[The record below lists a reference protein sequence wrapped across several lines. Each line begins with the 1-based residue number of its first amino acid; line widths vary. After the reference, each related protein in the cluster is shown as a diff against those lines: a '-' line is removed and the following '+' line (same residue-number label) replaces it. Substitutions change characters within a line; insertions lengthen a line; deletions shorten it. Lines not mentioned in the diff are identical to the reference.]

1 MPRRKKGRKKNK
13 DSKEIKDIPE
23 INIKKIEDEKID
35 QTESIKIEE
44 TSEKEERKEIVE
56 KKEECATL
64 VDNNVKIQINLME
77 ENDFKVKINLNEEK
91 LKLEKINENNENKNY
106 ITDDNNSNDKTEI
119 KQENHKEKTTIK
131 NDIDKKNEKD
141 SKLNI
146 ENSISN
152 ETHNLK
158 EEEKKIKNKIANKDF
173 ERFIKENA
181 KLYQYIKSYNVPI
194 IIQNS
199 SHDKKEEIKL
209 KKASLLKIIKQS
221 CLQNEIKIYL
231 TPQIISENIQLD
243 NSSTAKITFN
253 QKIQNFIKDMK
264 NLNIS
269 IPNKESDDI
278 NEVIISKEVFVNIFN
293 KLGKNYYKEIFN
305 YMNFMLTEVTHSYNY
320 IKKKYNLKGVKILRR
335 FVEQN
340 RKFFIS
346 KEDENNYDT
355 MIPLS
360 NYSYQKIFNLYNGG
374 KDTKFL
380 LLNYKIINDDFI
392 KYENENKN
400 YLETLMGTSDVK
412 LVIKKYQN
420 GTQKNPLKYLE
431 QEKLNN
437 FKEIDIKDLNDYLIS
452 AEETLFS
459 IFDQIS
465 NKKKEITKLIEDL
478 NNQFIEVIDSSK
490 NIKFI
495 NKQYLK
501 LMKGEDD
508 ELNKNIYSF
517 DFYDYNNENITVMK
531 KNLENLSDKIYVEIR
546 IDDKNYLVN
555 KNKLLKIYDSW
566 RILGQEDTIDAI
578 NTEKIGTNA
587 KEYEIEKINIVLLD
601 AKIIEQDVMKEIK
614 KKESHEDVLNNDMIL
629 DNKKEKNSLD
639 NIVIIEENINENEND
654 DDEKILRNK
663 RNKDNKNGKTKEL
676 FEYIN
681 GLPQKNNY
689 NIKYKVKVERI
700 PKKKHN

>member
-13 DSKEIKDIPE
+13 ESKEIKDIPE
-23 INIKKIEDEKID
+23 INIKKIEDENSI
-35 QTESIKIEE
+35 QTESIKVEE
-44 TSEKEERKEIVE
+44 TSEKEISKKTVE
-56 KKEECATL
+56 KKEEYSSL
-64 VDNNVKIQINLME
+64 LDNNVKIQINLME
-77 ENDFKVKINLNEEK
+77 ENDFKVKINLNEEN
-91 LKLEKINENNENKNY
+91 LKLEKEKNNENKNH
-106 ITDDNNSNDKTEI
+106 ITDKHNTKDETGLKHENQQKEISTET
-119 KQENHKEKTTIK
+119 N
-131 NDIDKKNEKD
+131 
-141 SKLNI
+141 
-146 ENSISN
+146 
-152 ETHNLK
+152 NLK
-158 EEEKKIKNKIANKDF
+158 GEEKKIKNKITNKDF
-173 ERFIKENA
+173 EKFIKENA
-181 KLYQYIKSYNVPI
+181 KLYQYIKSNNVPI
-194 IIQNS
+194 IIQNAS
-199 SHDKKEEIKL
+199 KDKKEEIKL
-209 KKASLLKIIKQS
+209 KKGSLLKIIKQS

-243 NSSTAKITFN
+243 NSSSAKITFN
-253 QKIQNFIKDMK
+253 QKIKNFIKDMK

-269 IPNKESDDI
+269 IPKKENDDI
-278 NEVIISKEVFVNIFN
+278 NEIMISKEAFVNIFN

-305 YMNFMLTEVTHSYNY
+305 YMNFMLTEVSHSYNY
-320 IKKKYNLKGVKILRR
+320 IKKKYNLKGVKFLRR

-346 KEDENNYDT
+346 KEDANNYDK

-380 LLNYKIINDDFI
+380 LLNYKIINEDFV
-392 KYENENKN
+392 KYENDNKI
-400 YLETLMGTSDVK
+400 YLDKLMSTSDVK

-431 QEKLNN
+431 QEKLDN
-437 FKEIDIKDLNDYLIS
+437 FEKIDIKDLNDYLDS

-459 IFDQIS
+459 IFDQIN
-465 NKKKEITKLIEDL
+465 NKKKEIIKLIEDL
-478 NNQFIEVIDSSK
+478 NNQFIEVVDSSK

-495 NKQYLK
+495 NNQYLK

-508 ELNKNIYSF
+508 KLNKNIYSF

-531 KNLENLSDKIYVEIR
+531 KNLENLSDKICVEIKVNN
-546 IDDKNYLVN
+546 KNYLVS

-566 RILGQEDTIDAI
+566 RILSQEDTIDAI

-601 AKIIEQDVMKEIK
+601 VKIIEQDVIKEIK
-614 KKESHEDVLNNDMIL
+614 RRESHEDVINNDTKL

-639 NIVIIEENINENEND
+639 NIIIIEEKTNENENEND

-663 RNKDNKNGKTKEL
+663 RNKNYKNEKTNEF

-689 NIKYKVKVERI
+689 NIKYKIKVEKV
-700 PKKKHN
+700 PKKKNK

>member
-13 DSKEIKDIPE
+13 ESKEIKDIPE
-23 INIKKIEDEKID
+23 INIKKIEDENSI

-44 TSEKEERKEIVE
+44 ISEKEISKKTVE
-56 KKEECATL
+56 KKEEYASL
-64 VDNNVKIQINLME
+64 LDNNVKIQINLME
-77 ENDFKVKINLNEEK
+77 ENDFKVKINLNEEN
-91 LKLEKINENNENKNY
+91 LKLEKNNENKNQ
-106 ITDDNNSNDKTEI
+106 ITDKHNSKDETGLKHENQQKEILTET
-119 KQENHKEKTTIK
+119 N
-131 NDIDKKNEKD
+131 
-141 SKLNI
+141 
-146 ENSISN
+146 
-152 ETHNLK
+152 NLK
-158 EEEKKIKNKIANKDF
+158 DEEKKIKNRITNKDF
-173 ERFIKENA
+173 EKFIKENA
-181 KLYQYIKSYNVPI
+181 KLYQYIKRNNVPI
-194 IIQNS
+194 IIQNAS
-199 SHDKKEEIKL
+199 KDKKEEIKL
-209 KKASLLKIIKQS
+209 KKGSLLKIIKQS

-231 TPQIISENIQLD
+231 TPQILSENIQLD
-243 NSSTAKITFN
+243 NSSSAKIIFN
-253 QKIQNFIKDMK
+253 QKIQNFIKNMK

-269 IPNKESDDI
+269 IPKKENDDI
-278 NEVIISKEVFVNIFN
+278 NEIMISKEAFVNIFN
-293 KLGKNYYKEIFN
+293 KLGKNYDKEIFN
-305 YMNFMLTEVTHSYNY
+305 YMNFMLTEVSHSYNY

-346 KEDENNYDT
+346 KEDENNFDK

-380 LLNYKIINDDFI
+380 LLNYKIINEDFI
-392 KYENENKN
+392 KYENDNKI
-400 YLETLMGTSDVK
+400 YLDKLMSTSDVK

-437 FKEIDIKDLNDYLIS
+437 FEEIDIKDLNDYLDS

-459 IFDQIS
+459 IFDQIN
-465 NKKKEITKLIEDL
+465 NKKKEINKLIEDL
-478 NNQFIEVIDSSK
+478 NNQFIEVVDSSK

-495 NKQYLK
+495 NNQYLK

-508 ELNKNIYSF
+508 KLNKNIYSF

-531 KNLENLSDKIYVEIR
+531 KNLENLSDKICVEIK
-546 IDDKNYLVN
+546 INDNNYLVS

-566 RILGQEDTIDAI
+566 RILSQEDTIDAI

-601 AKIIEQDVMKEIK
+601 VKIIEQDVMKEIK
-614 KKESHEDVLNNDMIL
+614 KRESHEDVLNNDTKL

-639 NIVIIEENINENEND
+639 NIIIIEEKINENENEND

-663 RNKDNKNGKTKEL
+663 RNKDYKNEKTNEF

-689 NIKYKVKVERI
+689 NIKYKIKVEKV
-700 PKKKHN
+700 PKKKHK

>member
-13 DSKEIKDIPE
+13 ESKEIKDIPE
-23 INIKKIEDEKID
+23 INIKKIEDENSI
-35 QTESIKIEE
+35 QTESIKVEE
-44 TSEKEERKEIVE
+44 TSEKEISKKTVE
-56 KKEECATL
+56 KKEEYSSL
-64 VDNNVKIQINLME
+64 LDNNVKIQINLME
-77 ENDFKVKINLNEEK
+77 ENDFKVKINLNEEN
-91 LKLEKINENNENKNY
+91 LKLEKEKNNENKNY
-106 ITDDNNSNDKTEI
+106 I
-119 KQENHKEKTTIK
+119 
-131 NDIDKKNEKD
+131 IDKHNTKD
-141 SKLNI
+141 ETGLKH
-146 ENSISN
+146 ENQQKEIST
-152 ETHNLK
+152 ETNNLK
-158 EEEKKIKNKIANKDF
+158 GEEKKIKNKITNKDF
-173 ERFIKENA
+173 EKFIKENA
-181 KLYQYIKSYNVPI
+181 KLYQYIKSNNVPI
-194 IIQNS
+194 IIQNAS
-199 SHDKKEEIKL
+199 KDKKEEIKL
-209 KKASLLKIIKQS
+209 KKGSLLKIIKQS

-243 NSSTAKITFN
+243 NSSSAKITFN
-253 QKIQNFIKDMK
+253 QKIKNFIKDMK

-269 IPNKESDDI
+269 IPKKENDDI
-278 NEVIISKEVFVNIFN
+278 NEIMISKEAFVNIFN

-305 YMNFMLTEVTHSYNY
+305 YMNFMLTEVSHSYNY
-320 IKKKYNLKGVKILRR
+320 IKKKYNLKGVKFLRR

-346 KEDENNYDT
+346 KEDANNYDK

-380 LLNYKIINDDFI
+380 LLNYKIINEDFV
-392 KYENENKN
+392 KYENDNKI
-400 YLETLMGTSDVK
+400 YLDKLMSTSDVK

-431 QEKLNN
+431 QEKLDN
-437 FKEIDIKDLNDYLIS
+437 FEKIDIKDLNDYLDS

-459 IFDQIS
+459 IFDQIN

-478 NNQFIEVIDSSK
+478 NNQFIEVVDSSK

-495 NKQYLK
+495 NNQYLK

-508 ELNKNIYSF
+508 KLNKNIYSF

-531 KNLENLSDKIYVEIR
+531 KNLENLSDKICVEIKVN
-546 IDDKNYLVN
+546 DKNYLVS

-566 RILGQEDTIDAI
+566 RILSQEDTIDAI

-601 AKIIEQDVMKEIK
+601 VKIIEQDVMKEIK
-614 KKESHEDVLNNDMIL
+614 RRESHEDVVNNDSKL

-639 NIVIIEENINENEND
+639 NIIIIEEKTNENENEND

-663 RNKDNKNGKTKEL
+663 RNKNYKNEKTNEF

-689 NIKYKVKVERI
+689 NIKYKIKVEKV
-700 PKKKHN
+700 PKKKHK

>member
-13 DSKEIKDIPE
+13 ESKEIKDIPE
-23 INIKKIEDEKID
+23 INIKKIEDENSI
-35 QTESIKIEE
+35 QTESIKVEE
-44 TSEKEERKEIVE
+44 TSEKEISKKTVE
-56 KKEECATL
+56 KKEEYSSL
-64 VDNNVKIQINLME
+64 LDNNVKIQINLME
-77 ENDFKVKINLNEEK
+77 ENDFKVKINLNEEN
-91 LKLEKINENNENKNY
+91 LKLEKEKNNENENY
-106 ITDDNNSNDKTEI
+106 I
-119 KQENHKEKTTIK
+119 
-131 NDIDKKNEKD
+131 IDKHNTKD
-141 SKLNI
+141 ETGLKH
-146 ENSISN
+146 ENQQKEIST
-152 ETHNLK
+152 ETNNLK
-158 EEEKKIKNKIANKDF
+158 GEEKKIKNKITNKDF
-173 ERFIKENA
+173 EKFIKENA
-181 KLYQYIKSYNVPI
+181 KLYQYIKSNNVPI
-194 IIQNS
+194 IIQNAS
-199 SHDKKEEIKL
+199 KDKKEEIKL
-209 KKASLLKIIKQS
+209 KKGSLLKIIKQS

-243 NSSTAKITFN
+243 NSSSAKITFN
-253 QKIQNFIKDMK
+253 QKIKNFIKDMK

-269 IPNKESDDI
+269 IPKKENDDI
-278 NEVIISKEVFVNIFN
+278 NEIMISKEAFVNIFN

-305 YMNFMLTEVTHSYNY
+305 YMNFMLTEVSHSYNY
-320 IKKKYNLKGVKILRR
+320 IKKKYNLKGVKFLRR

-346 KEDENNYDT
+346 KEDANNYDK

-380 LLNYKIINDDFI
+380 LLNYKIINEDFV
-392 KYENENKN
+392 KYENDNKI
-400 YLETLMGTSDVK
+400 YLDKLMSTSDVK

-431 QEKLNN
+431 QEKLDN
-437 FKEIDIKDLNDYLIS
+437 FEKIDIKDLNDYLDS

-459 IFDQIS
+459 IFDQIN

-478 NNQFIEVIDSSK
+478 NNQFIEVVDSSK

-495 NKQYLK
+495 NNQYLK

-508 ELNKNIYSF
+508 KLNKNIYSF

-531 KNLENLSDKIYVEIR
+531 KNLENLSDKICVEIKVN
-546 IDDKNYLVN
+546 DKNYLVS

-566 RILGQEDTIDAI
+566 RILSQEDTIDAI

-601 AKIIEQDVMKEIK
+601 VKIIEQDVMKEIK
-614 KKESHEDVLNNDMIL
+614 RRESHEDVINNDTKL

-639 NIVIIEENINENEND
+639 NIIIIEEKTNENENEND

-663 RNKDNKNGKTKEL
+663 RNKNYKNEKTNEF

-689 NIKYKVKVERI
+689 NIKYKIKVEKV
-700 PKKKHN
+700 PKKKHK

>member
-13 DSKEIKDIPE
+13 DSKEIKDMPE
-23 INIKKIEDEKID
+23 INIKKIEDEKTIE
-35 QTESIKIEE
+35 TENIKEEE
-44 TSEKEERKEIVE
+44 TSEKEISKEIVE
-56 KKEECATL
+56 KKEKYATL

-91 LKLEKINENNENKNY
+91 LKLEKNNENKNH
-106 ITDDNNSNDKTEI
+106 IKDIPNSKDETGLKE
-119 KQENHKEKTTIK
+119 ENKKEKVGIK
-131 NDIDKKNEKD
+131 NNIKESN
-141 SKLNI
+141 LNS
-146 ENSISN
+146 ENSINTESN
-152 ETHNLK
+152 NLK
-158 EEEKKIKNKIANKDF
+158 DEEKKIKNKITNKDF

-181 KLYQYIKSYNVPI
+181 KLYQYIKSNNVPI
-194 IIQNS
+194 IIQNA

-209 KKASLLKIIKQS
+209 KNISLLKIIKQS

-231 TPQIISENIQLD
+231 TPQIISENIQID
-243 NSSTAKITFN
+243 NSSCAKITFN
-253 QKIQNFIKDMK
+253 QKIENFIKDMK

-269 IPNKESDDI
+269 IPNKENDDI
-278 NEVIISKEVFVNIFN
+278 NGIMISKEAFVNIFN

-305 YMNFMLTEVTHSYNY
+305 YMNFMLTEVSHSYNY

-335 FVEQN
+335 FVDQN
-340 RKFFIS
+340 RIFFIN
-346 KEDENNYDT
+346 KVDENNYDK

-360 NYSYQKIFNLYNGG
+360 NYSCQKIFNLYNGG

-380 LLNYKIINDDFI
+380 LLNYKIINDDFV
-392 KYENENKN
+392 KYENDNKN
-400 YLETLMGTSDVK
+400 YLDKLMSTSDVK
-412 LVIKKYQN
+412 LVIQKYQN

-437 FKEIDIKDLNDYLIS
+437 FKEIDIKDLNVYLES
-452 AEETLFS
+452 AEETLFN
-459 IFDQIS
+459 IFDQIN
-465 NKKKEITKLIEDL
+465 NKKKEINKLIEDL
-478 NNQFIEVIDSSK
+478 NNQFIEVVDSSK

-508 ELNKNIYSF
+508 KLNKNIYSF

-531 KNLENLSDKIYVEIR
+531 KNLENLSDKIYVEIK
-546 IDDKNYLVN
+546 IGNKNYLVN

-578 NTEKIGTNA
+578 NTEKIGINS
-587 KEYEIEKINIVLLD
+587 KEYENEKINIVLLD

-614 KKESHEDVLNNDMIL
+614 KKESHEDILNNDMKL
-629 DNKKEKNSLD
+629 DNKKEKKSLD
-639 NIVIIEENINENEND
+639 NIIIIEEKNNENENEID

-663 RNKDNKNGKTKEL
+663 KNKDYKNMKTNEL

-681 GLPQKNNY
+681 SLPQKNNY
-689 NIKYKVKVERI
+689 NIKYKIKVERV

>member
-13 DSKEIKDIPE
+13 ESKEIKDIPE
-23 INIKKIEDEKID
+23 INIKKIEDENSV

-44 TSEKEERKEIVE
+44 TSEKEISKKTVE
-56 KKEECATL
+56 KKEEYTSL
-64 VDNNVKIQINLME
+64 LDNNVKIQINLME
-77 ENDFKVKINLNEEK
+77 ENDFKVKINLNEEN
-91 LKLEKINENNENKNY
+91 LKLEKEKNNENKNH
-106 ITDDNNSNDKTEI
+106 ITDKHNSKDETGLKL
-119 KQENHKEKTTIK
+119 ENQQKE
-131 NDIDKKNEKD
+131 
-141 SKLNI
+141 
-146 ENSISN
+146 ISN
-152 ETHNLK
+152 ETNNLK
-158 EEEKKIKNKIANKDF
+158 DEEKKIKNRIANKDF
-173 ERFIKENA
+173 EKFIKENA
-181 KLYQYIKSYNVPI
+181 KLYQYIKSNNVPI
-194 IIQNS
+194 IIQNAS
-199 SHDKKEEIKL
+199 KDKKEEIKL
-209 KKASLLKIIKQS
+209 KKGSLLKIIKQS

-243 NSSTAKITFN
+243 NSSSAKITFN

-269 IPNKESDDI
+269 IPKKENDDI
-278 NEVIISKEVFVNIFN
+278 NEIMISKEAFVNIFN

-305 YMNFMLTEVTHSYNY
+305 YMNFMLTEVSHSYNY
-320 IKKKYNLKGVKILRR
+320 IKKKYNLKGVKFLRR

-346 KEDENNYDT
+346 KEDENNYDK

-380 LLNYKIINDDFI
+380 LLNYKLINEDFV
-392 KYENENKN
+392 KYENDNKI
-400 YLETLMGTSDVK
+400 YLDKLMSTSDVK

-431 QEKLNN
+431 QEKLDN
-437 FKEIDIKDLNDYLIS
+437 FEKIDIKDLNDYLDS

-459 IFDQIS
+459 IFDQIN

-478 NNQFIEVIDSSK
+478 NNQFIEVVDSSK

-495 NKQYLK
+495 NNQYLK

-508 ELNKNIYSF
+508 KLNKNIYSF

-531 KNLENLSDKIYVEIR
+531 KNLENLSDKICVEIKVN
-546 IDDKNYLVN
+546 DKNYLVS

-566 RILGQEDTIDAI
+566 RILSQEDTIDAI

-601 AKIIEQDVMKEIK
+601 VKIIEQDVMKEIK
-614 KKESHEDVLNNDMIL
+614 RRESHEDVINNDTKL

-639 NIVIIEENINENEND
+639 NIIIIEEKTNENENEND

-663 RNKDNKNGKTKEL
+663 RNKNYKNEKTNEF

-689 NIKYKVKVERI
+689 NIKYKIKVEKV
-700 PKKKHN
+700 PKKKHK

>member
-13 DSKEIKDIPE
+13 ESKEIKDIPE
-23 INIKKIEDEKID
+23 INIKKIEDENSI

-44 TSEKEERKEIVE
+44 ISEKEISKKTVE
-56 KKEECATL
+56 KKEEYASL
-64 VDNNVKIQINLME
+64 LDNNVKIQINLME
-77 ENDFKVKINLNEEK
+77 ENDFKVKINLNEEN
-91 LKLEKINENNENKNY
+91 LKLEKNNENKNQ
-106 ITDDNNSNDKTEI
+106 ITDKHNSKDETGLKHENQQKEILTET
-119 KQENHKEKTTIK
+119 N
-131 NDIDKKNEKD
+131 
-141 SKLNI
+141 
-146 ENSISN
+146 
-152 ETHNLK
+152 NLK
-158 EEEKKIKNKIANKDF
+158 DEEKKIKNRITNKDF
-173 ERFIKENA
+173 EKFIKENA
-181 KLYQYIKSYNVPI
+181 KLYQYIKRNNVPI
-194 IIQNS
+194 IIQNAS
-199 SHDKKEEIKL
+199 KDKKEEIKL
-209 KKASLLKIIKQS
+209 KKGSLLKIIKQS

-231 TPQIISENIQLD
+231 TPQILSENIQLD
-243 NSSTAKITFN
+243 NSSSAKITFN
-253 QKIQNFIKDMK
+253 QKIQNFIKNMK

-269 IPNKESDDI
+269 IPKKENDDI
-278 NEVIISKEVFVNIFN
+278 NEIMISKEAFVNIFN
-293 KLGKNYYKEIFN
+293 KLGKNYDKEIFN
-305 YMNFMLTEVTHSYNY
+305 YMNFMLTEVSHSYNY

-346 KEDENNYDT
+346 KEDENNFDK

-380 LLNYKIINDDFI
+380 LLNYKIINEDFI
-392 KYENENKN
+392 KYENDNKI
-400 YLETLMGTSDVK
+400 YLDKLMSTSDVK

-437 FKEIDIKDLNDYLIS
+437 FEEIDIKDLNDYLDS

-459 IFDQIS
+459 IFDQIN
-465 NKKKEITKLIEDL
+465 NKKKEINKLIEDL
-478 NNQFIEVIDSSK
+478 NNQFIEVVDSSK

-495 NKQYLK
+495 NNQYLK

-508 ELNKNIYSF
+508 KLNKNIYSF

-531 KNLENLSDKIYVEIR
+531 KNLENLSDKICVEIK
-546 IDDKNYLVN
+546 INDNNYLVS

-566 RILGQEDTIDAI
+566 RILSQEDTIDAI

-601 AKIIEQDVMKEIK
+601 VKIIEQDVMKEIK
-614 KKESHEDVLNNDMIL
+614 KRESHEDVLNNDTKL

-639 NIVIIEENINENEND
+639 NIIIIEEKINENENEND

-663 RNKDNKNGKTKEL
+663 RNKDYKNEKTNEF

-689 NIKYKVKVERI
+689 NIKYKIKVEKV
-700 PKKKHN
+700 PKKKHK

>member
-13 DSKEIKDIPE
+13 ESKEIKDIPE
-23 INIKKIEDEKID
+23 INIKKIEDENSI
-35 QTESIKIEE
+35 QTESIKVEE
-44 TSEKEERKEIVE
+44 TSEKEISKKTVE
-56 KKEECATL
+56 KKEEYSSL
-64 VDNNVKIQINLME
+64 LDNNVKIQINLME
-77 ENDFKVKINLNEEK
+77 ENDFKVKINLNEEN
-91 LKLEKINENNENKNY
+91 LKLEKEKNNENENY
-106 ITDDNNSNDKTEI
+106 I
-119 KQENHKEKTTIK
+119 
-131 NDIDKKNEKD
+131 IDKHNTKD
-141 SKLNI
+141 ETGLKH
-146 ENSISN
+146 ENQQKEIST
-152 ETHNLK
+152 ETNNLK
-158 EEEKKIKNKIANKDF
+158 GEEKKIKNKITNKDF
-173 ERFIKENA
+173 EKFIKENA
-181 KLYQYIKSYNVPI
+181 KLYQYIKSNNVPI
-194 IIQNS
+194 IIQNAS
-199 SHDKKEEIKL
+199 KDKKEEIKL
-209 KKASLLKIIKQS
+209 KKGSLLKIIKQS

-243 NSSTAKITFN
+243 NSSSAKITFN
-253 QKIQNFIKDMK
+253 QKIKNFIKDMK

-269 IPNKESDDI
+269 IPKKENDDI
-278 NEVIISKEVFVNIFN
+278 NEIMISKEAFVNIFN

-305 YMNFMLTEVTHSYNY
+305 YMNFMLTEVSHSYNY
-320 IKKKYNLKGVKILRR
+320 IKKKYNLKGVKFLRR

-346 KEDENNYDT
+346 KEDANNYDK

-380 LLNYKIINDDFI
+380 LLNYKIINEDFD
-392 KYENENKN
+392 KYENDNKI
-400 YLETLMGTSDVK
+400 YLDKLMSTSDVK

-431 QEKLNN
+431 QEKLDN
-437 FKEIDIKDLNDYLIS
+437 FEKIDIKDLNDYLDS

-459 IFDQIS
+459 IFDQIN

-478 NNQFIEVIDSSK
+478 NNQFIEVVDSSK

-495 NKQYLK
+495 NNQYLK

-508 ELNKNIYSF
+508 KLNKNIYSF
-517 DFYDYNNENITVMK
+517 DFFNYNNENITVMK
-531 KNLENLSDKIYVEIR
+531 KNLENLSDKICVEIKVN
-546 IDDKNYLVN
+546 DKNYLVS

-566 RILGQEDTIDAI
+566 RILSQEDTIDAI

-601 AKIIEQDVMKEIK
+601 VKIIEQDVMKEIK
-614 KKESHEDVLNNDMIL
+614 RRESHEDVINNDTKL

-639 NIVIIEENINENEND
+639 NIIIIEEKTNENENEND

-663 RNKDNKNGKTKEL
+663 RNKNYKNEKTNEF

-689 NIKYKVKVERI
+689 NIKYKIKVEKV
-700 PKKKHN
+700 PKKKHK

>member
-13 DSKEIKDIPE
+13 ESKEIKDIPE
-23 INIKKIEDEKID
+23 INIKKIEDENSV

-44 TSEKEERKEIVE
+44 TSEKEISKKTVE
-56 KKEECATL
+56 KKEEYSSL
-64 VDNNVKIQINLME
+64 LDNNVKIQINLME
-77 ENDFKVKINLNEEK
+77 ENDFKVKINLNEEN
-91 LKLEKINENNENKNY
+91 LKLEKEKNNENKNY
-106 ITDDNNSNDKTEI
+106 I
-119 KQENHKEKTTIK
+119 
-131 NDIDKKNEKD
+131 IDKHNTKD
-141 SKLNI
+141 ETGLKH
-146 ENSISN
+146 ENQQKEIST
-152 ETHNLK
+152 ETNNLK
-158 EEEKKIKNKIANKDF
+158 GEEKKIKNKITNKDF
-173 ERFIKENA
+173 EKFIKENA
-181 KLYQYIKSYNVPI
+181 KLYQYINSNNVPI
-194 IIQNS
+194 IIQNAS
-199 SHDKKEEIKL
+199 KDKKEEIKL
-209 KKASLLKIIKQS
+209 KKGSLLKIIKQS

-243 NSSTAKITFN
+243 NSSSAKITFN
-253 QKIQNFIKDMK
+253 QKIKNFIKDMK

-269 IPNKESDDI
+269 IPKKENDDI
-278 NEVIISKEVFVNIFN
+278 NEIMISKEAFVNIFN

-305 YMNFMLTEVTHSYNY
+305 YMNFMLTEVSHSYNY
-320 IKKKYNLKGVKILRR
+320 IKKKYNLKGVKFLRR

-346 KEDENNYDT
+346 KEDANNYDK

-380 LLNYKIINDDFI
+380 LLNYKIINEDFV
-392 KYENENKN
+392 KYENDNKI
-400 YLETLMGTSDVK
+400 YLDKLMSTSDVK

-431 QEKLNN
+431 QEKLDN
-437 FKEIDIKDLNDYLIS
+437 FEKIDIKDLNDYLDS

-459 IFDQIS
+459 IFDQIN

-478 NNQFIEVIDSSK
+478 NNQFIEVVDSSK

-495 NKQYLK
+495 NNQYLK

-508 ELNKNIYSF
+508 KLNKNIYSF

-531 KNLENLSDKIYVEIR
+531 KNLENLSDKICVEIKVN
-546 IDDKNYLVN
+546 DKNYLVS

-566 RILGQEDTIDAI
+566 RILSQEDTIDAI

-601 AKIIEQDVMKEIK
+601 VKIIEQDVIKEIK
-614 KKESHEDVLNNDMIL
+614 RRESHEDVVNNDTKL

-639 NIVIIEENINENEND
+639 NIIIIEEKTNENENEND

-663 RNKDNKNGKTKEL
+663 RNKNYKNEKTNEF

-689 NIKYKVKVERI
+689 NIKYKIKVEKV
-700 PKKKHN
+700 PKKKHK

>member
-13 DSKEIKDIPE
+13 ESKEIKDIPE
-23 INIKKIEDEKID
+23 INIKKIEDEKIIE
-35 QTESIKIEE
+35 TKSIKEEE
-44 TSEKEERKEIVE
+44 TREKEISKEILE
-56 KKEECATL
+56 KKEEYTTL
-64 VDNNVKIQINLME
+64 VDNNVKIHNDLME
-77 ENDFKVKINLNEEK
+77 EKDFKIKFILNEEN
-91 LKLEKINENNENKNY
+91 LKLEKNIENNENINH
-106 ITDDNNSNDKTEI
+106 ITDFYDSNDKNGE
-119 KQENHKEKTTIK
+119 KQENQKEKVSI
-131 NDIDKKNEKD
+131 KKNINESND
-141 SKLNI
+141 SNLNI
-146 ENSISN
+146 ENSIN
-152 ETHNLK
+152 TETNNLK
-158 EEEKKIKNKIANKDF
+158 DDKKKIINKIANKDF

-181 KLYQYIKSYNVPI
+181 KLYQYIKSNNVPI
-194 IIQNS
+194 LIQNA

-209 KKASLLKIIKQS
+209 KKLSLLKIIKQS

-243 NSSTAKITFN
+243 NSSSAKITFN

-269 IPNKESDDI
+269 IPNKENDDDI
-278 NEVIISKEVFVNIFN
+278 NEVMISKEAFVNIFN

-305 YMNFMLTEVTHSYNY
+305 YMNFMLTEVSHSYSY

-340 RKFFIS
+340 RIFFIG
-346 KEDENNYDT
+346 KEDENNYDK

-380 LLNYKIINDDFI
+380 LLNYKIINDDFV
-392 KYENENKN
+392 KYENENKD
-400 YLETLMGTSDVK
+400 YFDKLMSTSDVK
-412 LVIKKYQN
+412 IVIKKYQN

-437 FKEIDIKDLNDYLIS
+437 FKEIDFKDLNDYLDS
-452 AEETLFS
+452 AEEKLFS
-459 IFDQIS
+459 IFDQIN

-478 NNQFIEVIDSSK
+478 NNQFIEVADSSK

-508 ELNKNIYSF
+508 KLNKNIYSF

-531 KNLENLSDKIYVEIR
+531 KNLENLSDKIYVEIK

-566 RILGQEDTIDAI
+566 RILSQEDTIDAL

-587 KEYEIEKINIVLLD
+587 KEYETEKINIVLLD

-614 KKESHEDVLNNDMIL
+614 KKEIHEEILNNNLNL
-629 DNKKEKNSLD
+629 DNKKEKNSLE
-639 NIVIIEENINENEND
+639 NIIIIEEKTNEND
-654 DDEKILRNK
+654 NNDDEKILRNK
-663 RNKDNKNGKTKEL
+663 RDKDYKNVKTKEF

-689 NIKYKVKVERI
+689 NIKYKIKVERV

>member
-13 DSKEIKDIPE
+13 ESKEIKDIPE
-23 INIKKIEDEKID
+23 INIKKIEDEKTIE
-35 QTESIKIEE
+35 TESIKVEE
-44 TSEKEERKEIVE
+44 TSDKEMSKEIVE
-56 KKEECATL
+56 KKEKYATL
-64 VDNNVKIQINLME
+64 IDNNVKIQIDLME

-91 LKLEKINENNENKNY
+91 LKLEKNNENKNH
-106 ITDDNNSNDKTEI
+106 ITDNPNSKDEI
-119 KQENHKEKTTIK
+119 GLKQENQNEKVSIK
-131 NDIDKKNEKD
+131 NNIKESN
-141 SKLNI
+141 LNS
-146 ENSISN
+146 ENSINTESN
-152 ETHNLK
+152 NLK
-158 EEEKKIKNKIANKDF
+158 DEEKKIKNKITNKDF

-181 KLYQYIKSYNVPI
+181 KLYQYIKSNNVPI
-194 IIQNS
+194 IIQNA

-209 KKASLLKIIKQS
+209 KKISLLKIIKQS

-269 IPNKESDDI
+269 IPKKENDDI
-278 NEVIISKEVFVNIFN
+278 NEIMISKEAFVNIFN

-305 YMNFMLTEVTHSYNY
+305 YMNFMLTEVSHSYSY

-335 FVEQN
+335 FVDQN
-340 RKFFIS
+340 RIFFIN
-346 KEDENNYDT
+346 KVDENNYDK

-360 NYSYQKIFNLYNGG
+360 NYSCQKIFNLYNGG

-380 LLNYKIINDDFI
+380 LLNYKIINDDFV
-392 KYENENKN
+392 KYENDNKD
-400 YLETLMGTSDVK
+400 YLEKLMSTSDVK
-412 LVIKKYQN
+412 LVIQKYQN

-437 FKEIDIKDLNDYLIS
+437 FKEIDIKDLNDYLDS
-452 AEETLFS
+452 AEETLFN
-459 IFDQIS
+459 IFDQIN

-478 NNQFIEVIDSSK
+478 NNQFIEVVDSSK

-508 ELNKNIYSF
+508 KLNKNIYSF

-531 KNLENLSDKIYVEIR
+531 KNLENLSDKIYVEIK
-546 IDDKNYLVN
+546 IGNKNYLVN

-578 NTEKIGTNA
+578 NTEKIGINS
-587 KEYEIEKINIVLLD
+587 KEYENEKIHIVLLD

-614 KKESHEDVLNNDMIL
+614 KKESHEDILNNDMKL

-639 NIVIIEENINENEND
+639 NIIIIEEKNNENEND
-654 DDEKILRNK
+654 DDEKVLRNK
-663 RNKDNKNGKTKEL
+663 KNKDYKNVKTNEL

-689 NIKYKVKVERI
+689 SIKYKIKVERV

>member
-13 DSKEIKDIPE
+13 ESKEIKDIPE
-23 INIKKIEDEKID
+23 INIKKIEDENSI
-35 QTESIKIEE
+35 QTESIKVEE
-44 TSEKEERKEIVE
+44 TSEKEISKKTVE
-56 KKEECATL
+56 KKEEYSSL
-64 VDNNVKIQINLME
+64 LDNNVKIQINLME
-77 ENDFKVKINLNEEK
+77 ENDFKVKINLNEEN
-91 LKLEKINENNENKNY
+91 LKLEKEKNNENKNY
-106 ITDDNNSNDKTEI
+106 I
-119 KQENHKEKTTIK
+119 
-131 NDIDKKNEKD
+131 IDKHNTKD
-141 SKLNI
+141 ETGLKH
-146 ENSISN
+146 ENQQKEIST
-152 ETHNLK
+152 ETNNLK
-158 EEEKKIKNKIANKDF
+158 GEEKKIKNKITNKDF
-173 ERFIKENA
+173 EKFIKENA
-181 KLYQYIKSYNVPI
+181 KLYQYIKSNNVPI
-194 IIQNS
+194 IIQNAS
-199 SHDKKEEIKL
+199 KDKKEEIKL
-209 KKASLLKIIKQS
+209 KKGSLLKIIKQS

-243 NSSTAKITFN
+243 NSSSAKITFN
-253 QKIQNFIKDMK
+253 QKIKNFIKDMK

-269 IPNKESDDI
+269 IPKKENDDI
-278 NEVIISKEVFVNIFN
+278 NEIMISKEAFVNIFN

-305 YMNFMLTEVTHSYNY
+305 YMNFMLTEVSHSYNY
-320 IKKKYNLKGVKILRR
+320 IKKKYNLKGVKFLRR

-346 KEDENNYDT
+346 KEDENNYDK

-380 LLNYKIINDDFI
+380 LLNYKIINEDFV
-392 KYENENKN
+392 KYENDNKI
-400 YLETLMGTSDVK
+400 YLDKLMSTSDVK

-431 QEKLNN
+431 QEKLDN
-437 FKEIDIKDLNDYLIS
+437 FEKIDIKDLNDYLDS

-459 IFDQIS
+459 IFDQIN

-478 NNQFIEVIDSSK
+478 NNQFIEVVDSSK

-495 NKQYLK
+495 NNQYLK

-508 ELNKNIYSF
+508 KLNKNIYSF

-531 KNLENLSDKIYVEIR
+531 KNLENLSDKICVEIKVN
-546 IDDKNYLVN
+546 DKNYLVS

-566 RILGQEDTIDAI
+566 RILSQEDTIDAI

-601 AKIIEQDVMKEIK
+601 VKIIEQDVMKEIK
-614 KKESHEDVLNNDMIL
+614 RRESHEDVINNDTKL

-639 NIVIIEENINENEND
+639 NIIIIEEKTNENENEND

-663 RNKDNKNGKTKEL
+663 RNKNYKNEKTNEF

-689 NIKYKVKVERI
+689 NIKYKIKVEKV
-700 PKKKHN
+700 PKKKHK

>member
-13 DSKEIKDIPE
+13 ESKEIKDIPE
-23 INIKKIEDEKID
+23 INIKKIEDENSI
-35 QTESIKIEE
+35 QTESIKVEE
-44 TSEKEERKEIVE
+44 TSEKEISKKTVE
-56 KKEECATL
+56 KKEEYSSL
-64 VDNNVKIQINLME
+64 LDNNVKIQINLME
-77 ENDFKVKINLNEEK
+77 ENDFKVKINLNEEN
-91 LKLEKINENNENKNY
+91 LKLEKEKNNENKNY
-106 ITDDNNSNDKTEI
+106 I
-119 KQENHKEKTTIK
+119 
-131 NDIDKKNEKD
+131 IDKHNTKD
-141 SKLNI
+141 ETGLKH
-146 ENSISN
+146 ENQQKEIST
-152 ETHNLK
+152 ETNNLK
-158 EEEKKIKNKIANKDF
+158 GEEKKIKNKITNKDF
-173 ERFIKENA
+173 EKFIKENA
-181 KLYQYIKSYNVPI
+181 KLYQYIKSNNVPI
-194 IIQNS
+194 IIQNAS
-199 SHDKKEEIKL
+199 KDKKEEIKL
-209 KKASLLKIIKQS
+209 KKGSLLKIIKQS

-243 NSSTAKITFN
+243 NSSSAKITFN
-253 QKIQNFIKDMK
+253 QKIKNFIKDMK

-269 IPNKESDDI
+269 IPKKENDDI
-278 NEVIISKEVFVNIFN
+278 NEIMISKEAFVNIFN

-305 YMNFMLTEVTHSYNY
+305 YMNFMLTEVSHSYNY
-320 IKKKYNLKGVKILRR
+320 IKKKYNLKGVKFLRR

-346 KEDENNYDT
+346 KEDANNYDK

-380 LLNYKIINDDFI
+380 LLNYKIINEDFV
-392 KYENENKN
+392 KYENDNKI
-400 YLETLMGTSDVK
+400 YLDKLMSTSDVK

-431 QEKLNN
+431 QEKLDN
-437 FKEIDIKDLNDYLIS
+437 FEKIDIKDLNDYLDS

-459 IFDQIS
+459 IFDQIN

-478 NNQFIEVIDSSK
+478 NNQFIEVVDSSK

-495 NKQYLK
+495 NNQYLK

-508 ELNKNIYSF
+508 KLNKNIYSF

-531 KNLENLSDKIYVEIR
+531 KNLENLSDKICVEIKVN
-546 IDDKNYLVN
+546 DKNYLVS

-566 RILGQEDTIDAI
+566 RILSQEDTIDAI

-601 AKIIEQDVMKEIK
+601 VKIIEQDVMKEIK
-614 KKESHEDVLNNDMIL
+614 RRESHEDVINNDTKL

-639 NIVIIEENINENEND
+639 NIIIIEEKTNENENEND

-663 RNKDNKNGKTKEL
+663 RNKNYKNEKTNEF

-689 NIKYKVKVERI
+689 NIKYKIKVEKV
-700 PKKKHN
+700 PKKKNK

>member
-13 DSKEIKDIPE
+13 ESTEIKDIPE
-23 INIKKIEDEKID
+23 INIKKIEDENSI
-35 QTESIKIEE
+35 QTESIKVEE
-44 TSEKEERKEIVE
+44 TSEKEISKKTVE
-56 KKEECATL
+56 KKEEYSSL
-64 VDNNVKIQINLME
+64 LDNNVKIQINLME
-77 ENDFKVKINLNEEK
+77 ENDFKVKINLNEEN
-91 LKLEKINENNENKNY
+91 LKLEKEKNNENKNY
-106 ITDDNNSNDKTEI
+106 I
-119 KQENHKEKTTIK
+119 
-131 NDIDKKNEKD
+131 IDKHNTKD
-141 SKLNI
+141 ETGLKH
-146 ENSISN
+146 ENQQKEIST
-152 ETHNLK
+152 ETNNLK
-158 EEEKKIKNKIANKDF
+158 GEEKKIKNKITNKDF
-173 ERFIKENA
+173 EKFIKENA
-181 KLYQYIKSYNVPI
+181 KLYQYIKSNNVPI
-194 IIQNS
+194 IIQNAS
-199 SHDKKEEIKL
+199 KDKKEEIKL
-209 KKASLLKIIKQS
+209 KKGSLLKIIKQS

-243 NSSTAKITFN
+243 NSSSAKITFN
-253 QKIQNFIKDMK
+253 QKIKNFIKDMK

-269 IPNKESDDI
+269 IPKKENDDI
-278 NEVIISKEVFVNIFN
+278 NEIMISKEAFVNIFN

-305 YMNFMLTEVTHSYNY
+305 YMNFMLTEVSHSYNY
-320 IKKKYNLKGVKILRR
+320 IKKKYNLKGVKFLRR

-346 KEDENNYDT
+346 KEDANNYDK

-380 LLNYKIINDDFI
+380 LLNYKIINEDFV
-392 KYENENKN
+392 KYENDNKI
-400 YLETLMGTSDVK
+400 YLDKLMSTSDVK

-431 QEKLNN
+431 QEKLDN
-437 FKEIDIKDLNDYLIS
+437 FEKIDIKDLNDYLDS

-459 IFDQIS
+459 IFDQIN

-478 NNQFIEVIDSSK
+478 NNQFIEVVDSSK

-495 NKQYLK
+495 NNQYLK

-508 ELNKNIYSF
+508 KLNKNIYSF

-531 KNLENLSDKIYVEIR
+531 KNLENLSDKICVEIKVN
-546 IDDKNYLVN
+546 DKNYLVS

-566 RILGQEDTIDAI
+566 RILSQEDTIDAI

-601 AKIIEQDVMKEIK
+601 VKIIEQDVMKEIK
-614 KKESHEDVLNNDMIL
+614 RRESHEDVVNNDSKL

-639 NIVIIEENINENEND
+639 NIIIIEEKTNENENEND

-663 RNKDNKNGKTKEL
+663 RNKNYKNEKTNEF

-689 NIKYKVKVERI
+689 NIKYKIKVEKV
-700 PKKKHN
+700 PKKKHK

>member
-13 DSKEIKDIPE
+13 ESKEIKDIPE
-23 INIKKIEDEKID
+23 INIKKIEDENSI
-35 QTESIKIEE
+35 QTESIKVEE
-44 TSEKEERKEIVE
+44 TSEKEISKKTVE
-56 KKEECATL
+56 KKEEYSSL
-64 VDNNVKIQINLME
+64 LDNNVKIQINLME
-77 ENDFKVKINLNEEK
+77 ENDFKVKINLNEEN
-91 LKLEKINENNENKNY
+91 LKLEKEKNNENKNY
-106 ITDDNNSNDKTEI
+106 I
-119 KQENHKEKTTIK
+119 
-131 NDIDKKNEKD
+131 IDKHNTKD
-141 SKLNI
+141 ETGLKH
-146 ENSISN
+146 ENQQKEIST
-152 ETHNLK
+152 ETNNLK
-158 EEEKKIKNKIANKDF
+158 GEEKKIKNKITNKDF
-173 ERFIKENA
+173 EKFIKENA
-181 KLYQYIKSYNVPI
+181 KLYQYIKSNNVPI
-194 IIQNS
+194 IIQNAS
-199 SHDKKEEIKL
+199 KDKKEEIKL
-209 KKASLLKIIKQS
+209 KKGSLLKIIKQS

-243 NSSTAKITFN
+243 NSSSAKITFN
-253 QKIQNFIKDMK
+253 QKIKNFIKDMK

-269 IPNKESDDI
+269 IPKKENDDI
-278 NEVIISKEVFVNIFN
+278 NEIMISKEAFVNIFN

-305 YMNFMLTEVTHSYNY
+305 YMNFMLTEVSHSYNY
-320 IKKKYNLKGVKILRR
+320 IKKKYNLKGVKFLRR

-340 RKFFIS
+340 RKFYIS
-346 KEDENNYDT
+346 KEDANNYDK

-380 LLNYKIINDDFI
+380 LLNYKIINEDFV
-392 KYENENKN
+392 KYENDNKI
-400 YLETLMGTSDVK
+400 YLDKLMSTSDVK

-420 GTQKNPLKYLE
+420 GIQKNPLKYLE
-431 QEKLNN
+431 QEKLDN
-437 FKEIDIKDLNDYLIS
+437 FEKIDIKDLNDYLDS

-459 IFDQIS
+459 IFDQIN

-478 NNQFIEVIDSSK
+478 NNQFIEVVDSSK

-495 NKQYLK
+495 NNQYLK

-508 ELNKNIYSF
+508 KLNKNIYSF

-531 KNLENLSDKIYVEIR
+531 KNLENLSDKICVEIKVN
-546 IDDKNYLVN
+546 DKNYLVS

-566 RILGQEDTIDAI
+566 RILSQEDTIDAI

-601 AKIIEQDVMKEIK
+601 VKIIEQDVMKEIK
-614 KKESHEDVLNNDMIL
+614 RRESHEDVINNDTKL

-639 NIVIIEENINENEND
+639 NIIIIEEKTNENENEND

-663 RNKDNKNGKTKEL
+663 RNKNYKNEKTNEF

-689 NIKYKVKVERI
+689 NIKYKIKVEKV
-700 PKKKHN
+700 PKKKHK